1 MRAQYRPWTAVAAV
15 LILAAFPP
23 LSLPHPQLA
32 SASIEGVVL
41 KLGSTEPVVGAVV
54 ELSWRQGPPGIPPTP
69 GVAPPPAAPP
79 QVRTVTTGDD
89 GKFAFRNLP
98 ANEYRLV
105 ATRPGGTYNPAQ
117 YGQRDPR
124 SQGTPLTLGEGQA
137 MKDVR
142 LDMAVTSAI
151 TGRVYDRN
159 GDPVAYA
166 RVLAM
171 QAWYHE
177 GNRLLDFVQVVH
189 TNDRGE
195 YRLFWLPPGKYF
207 VAARPEAAG
216 TAGATNFVN
225 TPDRI
230 GQFHEEVS
238 TVPPITRTIQD
249 NEVVS
254 ETYELT
260 FYGGQTNPL
269 RAQAIDL
276 RPGMTVPGID
286 IPLAAGTVRPR
297 TIKGIVIDGAT
308 GQPAAGATISA
319 LPKIFLA
326 ASRVAPAGSTDANG
340 RFTIRGLTTEAY
352 ILHFRTTGNLY
363 GFHRLESGTGD
374 IENISLVARP
384 GVPLT
389 GKISFDGRPASDND
403 PDIARLNVQIVQ
415 DPGIPGVPMP
425 PGVTPLPNGSF
436 TIPGLFPVGW
446 DFEVYIG
453 GTRPPG
459 TYVKSIKL
467 GPHDVLNSKYYP
479 EPGESQRGGL
489 QVPGALDQPLEIVLG
504 IGTGTVE
511 GRATDARQQIAPYRT
526 VVMLPDVPL
535 RHRFDLHRVTLT
547 DTSGKFRFQNVTPG
561 AYKIFAFDQIEAG
574 AWEDPTLMQGY
585 EGGGQTI
592 RVLESSRQN
601 LELKVI
607 P

>member
-1 MRAQYRPWTAVAAV
+1 MNLNHRLWMLPAAA
-15 LILAAFPP
+15 LCLLAALP
-23 LSLPHPQLA
+23 LLSTPQTQLA
-32 SASIEGVVL
+32 SSSIEGVVV

-54 ELSWRQGPPGIPPTP
+54 ELAWRPVTSTAPG
-69 GVAPPPAAPP
+69 GAPPPPNAPP

-124 SQGTPLTLGEGQA
+124 SQGTPLTLALGEA
-137 MKDVR
+137 KKDVR
-142 LDMAVTSAI
+142 LEMAVTGTI

-159 GDPVAYA
+159 GEPMAYT

-195 YRLFWLPPGKYF
+195 YRLFWLPPGRYF
-207 VAARPEAAG
+207 VAARPEADG
-216 TAGATNFVN
+216 IAGATNFVN
-225 TPDRI
+225 TPDRV

-238 TVPPITRTIQD
+238 TIPPITRVIQD
-249 NEVVS
+249 NEIVS

-269 RAQAIDL
+269 RAQAIDV

-326 ASRVAPAGSTDANG
+326 ASRVAPAGTADANG

-352 ILHFRTTGNLY
+352 ILHFRTAGNLY

-374 IENISLVARP
+374 IENLSLVAKP
-384 GVPLT
+384 GVPIT
-389 GKISFDGRPASDND
+389 GKISFDGRPPSDND
-403 PDIARLNVQIVQ
+403 PDIARLAIQIVQ
-415 DPGIPGVPMP
+415 DPGIPGVPTP
-425 PGVTPLPNGSF
+425 PGVPVLPNGTFSL
-436 TIPGLFPVGW
+436 PSLFPIGW
-446 DFEVYIG
+446 DFEVYVG

-489 QVPGALDQPLEIVLG
+489 QVPGPLDQPLEIVLG
-504 IGTGTVE
+504 IGTGTIE

-526 VVMLPDVPL
+526 VVLLPDVPL
-535 RHRFDLHRVTLT
+535 RHRFDLHRITQT
-547 DTSGKFRFQNVTPG
+547 DTSGKYRFQNVTPG
-561 AYKIFAFDQIEAG
+561 AYKIFAFDQIDVG
-574 AWEDPTLMQGY
+574 AWEDATFMQGY
-585 EGGGQTI
+585 EGGGQQI
-592 RVLESSRQN
+592 RVLENSQQT
-601 LELKVI
+601 LDLKVI